1 MLPHN
6 IIIITII
13 FEEIITT
20 SIKQIS
26 IKGNLCVLLYIWLV
40 VHKYF
45 AHKNEEL
52 IHKTN
57 NYWGSILIKKNSLW
71 QMS

>member
-1 MLPHN
+1 
-6 IIIITII
+6 
-13 FEEIITT
+13 
-20 SIKQIS
+20 
-26 IKGNLCVLLYIWLV
+26 LV

-57 NYWGSILIKKNSLW
+57 NYWGSTLIKKIK
-71 QMS
+71 